1 MKIRILVLC
10 IFAAIVASAQTTVP
24 TQLNVFKNGTYF
36 IMREGSASI
45 SNYEASVMVPPGPL
59 LSTYWISTTKDVKIE
74 QIRIVNDTLKNNRN
88 FFSYNELLKA
98 NVGKKLRVVYM
109 LDEKN
114 IRELSGTLSDFNTSA
129 STLKVKGSDN
139 RTTFISSSFIKEISF
154 DENPIEKAEVD
165 SIVRRGFVTF
175 NKQSG
180 SVPVRVSY
188 MQSGIQWTPC
198 YNIKI
203 LNDKEVQLEL
213 KATVENNM
221 EDDIKNTDL
230 VLTVGSPNF
239 FYGTQLDPIATS
251 YLTGQ
256 GWGAGGTA
264 YNQFSNARFDNYQV
278 QTDDMTMS
286 ESTAGG
292 VDYNNYYNYNTGGEK
307 SNDLYFYKCGK
318 VTLPK
323 NTKTSVMIFSQNTT
337 YKDIY
342 EVSIGDLVN
351 YQGNRYVMDTE
362 KNRQTVFHSLR
373 LTNATTQPFTTGPV
387 FVLDEN
393 LMPLAQDQLKY
404 TPVKGETSVQLAR
417 SSDIVVTYTE
427 EEQSRTDNYT
437 TINRTKYAKVV
448 IKGEIKIENL
458 QEKVIN
464 LKVDKTI
471 YAAVTESSDA
481 GVSKKT
487 GSYYGVNPLSEIKW
501 DLSIKGGEKK
511 VLTYT
516 YEVLVP

>member
-1 MKIRILVLC
+1 MKTRLFVFC
-10 IFAAIVASAQTTVP
+10 IFAAIVATAQTTVP

-36 IMREGSASI
+36 IMREGNASI
-45 SNYEASVMVPPGPL
+45 SNYEASVMVPPAPL
-59 LSTYWISTTKDVKIE
+59 LSTYWLSTTKDVKIE
-74 QIRIVNDTLKNNRN
+74 QIRFINDTLKHKRN
-88 FFSYNELLKA
+88 FYSNNELLKA
-98 NVGKKLRVVYM
+98 NIGKKLKLVYM
-109 LDEKN
+109 YDEKN
-114 IRELSGTLSDFNTSA
+114 VREISGTLIDFNSLA
-129 STLKVKGSDN
+129 STLKIKSADN
-139 RTTFISSSFIKEISF
+139 RTTFVPYAYVKEISF

-165 SIVRRGFVTF
+165 SVVRRGFVTF
-175 NKQSG
+175 SKQSG
-180 SVPVRVSY
+180 TVPVRVSY

-221 EDDIKNTDL
+221 EDDIVNTDL

-251 YLTGQ
+251 YLTY
-256 GWGAGGTA
+256 GWGSGAGAG
-264 YNQFSNARFDNYQV
+264 YNMFSNARFDNYQV
-278 QTDDMTMS
+278 QADEATMAQ
-286 ESTAGG
+286 AGAA
-292 VDYNNYYNYNTGGEK
+292 DYGNYYTYNTEGEK

-318 VTLPK
+318 VSLPK
-323 NTKTSVMIFSQNTT
+323 NSKTSVMIFSQNTT

-342 EVSIGDLVN
+342 EVTIGDLVN

-437 TINRTKYAKVV
+437 TINRTRYAKVI

-458 QEKVIN
+458 QEKAIN

-501 DLSIKGGEKK
+501 DLNIKGGEKK

>member
-1 MKIRILVLC
+1 MKTSFFVLC
-10 IFAAIVASAQTTVP
+10 ILAAMAATAQTTVP

-36 IMREGSASI
+36 IMREGNASI
-45 SNYEASVMVPPGPL
+45 SNYEASVMVPPAPL
-59 LSTYWISTTKDVKIE
+59 LSTYWLSTTKDVKIE
-74 QIRIVNDTLKNNRN
+74 QIRFINDTLKHKRN
-88 FFSYNELLKA
+88 FYSNNELLKA
-98 NVGKKLRVVYM
+98 NIGKKLKLVYM
-109 LDEKN
+109 YDEKN
-114 IRELSGTLSDFNTSA
+114 VREISGTLLDFNSMA
-129 STLKVKGSDN
+129 STIKIKSADN
-139 RTTFISSSFIKEISF
+139 RTTFVPYAYVKEISF

-165 SIVRRGFVTF
+165 SVVRRGFVTF
-175 NKQSG
+175 SKQSG
-180 SVPVRVSY
+180 TVPVRVSY

-251 YLTGQ
+251 YLTY
-256 GWGAGGTA
+256 GWGAVGGAA
-264 YNQFSNARFDNYQV
+264 YDQFSNARFDNYQV
-278 QTDDMTMS
+278 QTNDMAMS
-286 ESTAGG
+286 ESTA
-292 VDYNNYYNYNTGGEK
+292 VDYNNYYSYNTGGEK

-318 VTLPK
+318 VSLPK
-323 NTKTSVMIFSQNTT
+323 SSKTSVMIFSQNTT

-342 EVSIGDLVN
+342 EVTIGDLVN

-437 TINRTKYAKVV
+437 TINRTRYAKVI

-458 QEKVIN
+458 QEKAIN

-501 DLSIKGGEKK
+501 DLNIKGGEKK